1 ELTSSELTQ
10 SLNLGTTDPLNIQMQ
25 IAEVVK
31 FGRLR
36 PSASE
41 AEGHIQILR
50 LWIDTSQVDTSNE
63 VQA

>member
-1 ELTSSELTQ
+1 ME
-10 SLNLGTTDPLNIQMQ
+10 SLAERDLETTKPLNIQMQ

-41 AEGHIQILR
+41 AEGHVETLR
-50 LWIDTSQVDTSNE
+50 LWVDTSPIDGLDE